1 MNEVL
6 NAIFNRRSIRAFQ
19 DKKLDKG
26 DLDLILKAAAAA
38 PTAMNGQPFGFV
50 ALTNSDTIA
59 KLAALVGEIVGRAGY
74 NFYKPA
80 ALIIPYTKADAKYGM
95 EENACAIQN
104 IYLAAYSLGLGCV
117 LVNQIRDCCGDAR
130 VREMLRG
137 FGIPDDCVVY
147 GAASVG
153 YAAAGGKEIQHKAPI
168 AVID

>member
-6 NAIFNRRSIRAFQ
+6 TAIFNRRSIRAFA
-19 DKKLDKG
+19 DKKLDKA
-26 DLDLILKAAAAA
+26 DLEMLMKAGAAA

-59 KLAALVGEIVGRAGY
+59 KLAGYVGEIVGREGY

-80 ALIIPYTKADAKYGM
+80 ALIIPYTKAGAKYGVD
-95 EENACAIQN
+95 ENACAMQN
-104 IYLAAYSLGLGCV
+104 IYLAAHSLGLGCV
-117 LVNQIRDCCGDAR
+117 WVNQLRDCCGDAR
-130 VREMLRG
+130 VREMLRS

-153 YAAAGGKEIQHKAPI
+153 YPAAGGKDVQHTAPI
-168 AVID
+168 AIVD